1 MILVIR
7 RNLQVTAFTWLVDS
21 TMDSFIEAVAN
32 PLRIHGDDF
41 HVCSSQFPIVQAVQS
56 LRFVQSVSGYR
67 RFQGFQS
74 SKPHGSSK
82 FKSSTFN
89 DHTPS
94 DSSRFSGILL
104 GMSHEQAKANGSSRS
119 RFLRGPRWF
128 GFNPATL
135 LYLKPRLPV
144 VTTLQ
149 QTVSWVRLLDML
161 KLKAGEICYF

>member
-1 MILVIR
+1 ME
-7 RNLQVTAFTWLVDS
+7 TTFTY
-21 TMDSFIEAVAN
+21 AVA
-32 PLRIHGDDF
+32 
-41 HVCSSQFPIVQAVQS
+41 SSQSFKPFNRFASFKAFQATAGSKGSKVPSLTAVQS
-56 LRFVQSVSGYR
+56 SKVQRSMI
-67 RFQGFQS
+67 
-74 SKPHGSSK
+74 
-82 FKSSTFN
+82 
-89 DHTPS
+89 TPS

-104 GMSHEQAKANGSSRS
+104 GMSDEQAKANGSSRS